1 MKNIYAQL
9 RLILCVLLCAVIV
22 PPAEAAETLKDV
34 EQYISP
40 ETILTQS
47 IHGNETLSPYYVT
60 GEALVFLLKNMVN
73 FDVPGSNVIFN
84 RKTAQLFIRH
94 TPTGHATIE
103 NVLTDLRK
111 NDRRQVEIE
120 ARIIK
125 VSATDIDNIGLDFF
139 GADLKGVHNGKTFG
153 TDSGFGDG
161 SYTSNIDFPNNQT
174 SGGDDLGGQFAFAA
188 LSSKVD
194 IQAFVDALRSHAVV
208 NTLSA
213 PRIIVANNQRSN
225 ITLEKSQYYIDSIE
239 VSSSTTQTAQDPS
252 VSVAE
257 SGTIL
262 DVTPTINANNT
273 ISLELH
279 PVFATVDISNTQV
292 LDFPTS
298 DDNILPEVT
307 LPIFSVQEA
316 HTTIT
321 IENGG
326 VAVIGGL
333 VEENEENAH
342 YKIPVLGDIPIIGK
356 YLFSSDNVR
365 SEKSHIIIFVKAKAI
380 DSTESNLRR
389 PTS

>member
-1 MKNIYAQL
+1 MKK
-9 RLILCVLLCAVIV
+9 RSFFLILIAGSLIGVILSL
-22 PPAEAAETLKDV
+22 PPAVESFQDV
-34 EQYISP
+34 EQNVSP

-47 IHGNETLSPYYVT
+47 LHGDETLSPYYVT
-60 GEALVFLLKNMVN
+60 GEALVFLLKNMIN
-73 FDVPGSNVIFN
+73 FDVPGSTVIFN

-94 TPTGHATIE
+94 TPTGHTSIETIL
-103 NVLTDLRK
+103 NDLRK
-111 NDRRQVEIE
+111 NDKRQVEIE

-125 VSATDIDNIGLDFF
+125 VSSTDIDNIGLDFF
-139 GADLKGVHNGKTFG
+139 GVDLHGVHNGKTVG

-161 SYTSNIDFPNNQT
+161 TYNTNIDFPNNQT
-174 SGGDDLGGQFAFAA
+174 TGGDNLGGQFAFAA

-213 PRIIVANNQRSN
+213 PRIVVANNQRSN
-225 ITLEKSQYYIDSIE
+225 ITLEKAQYYIDSIT
-239 VSSSTTQTAQDPS
+239 VNSTGTQTAQDPS
-252 VSVAE
+252 VSMAQ

-279 PVFATVDISNTQV
+279 PVFATVDISNTQI
-292 LDFPTS
+292 LDFPTN
-298 DDNILPEVT
+298 DQDIQPEVT

-333 VEENEENAH
+333 IEENEEKAH
-342 YKIPVLGDIPIIGK
+342 YKIPLLGDIPIIGK
-356 YLFSSDNVR
+356 YLFSSDNVS
-365 SEKSHIIIFVKAKAI
+365 SEKSHIIIFVKAKAV
-380 DSTESNLRR
+380 DPRDSNLR
-389 PTS
+389 PVTP